1 MNPDPPSEDL
11 DREGREQMALE
22 RIARFIETA
31 TDEELAW
38 LRLVLEREMASRK
51 N

>member
-1 MNPDPPSEDL
+1 MTPDPPSEDL
-11 DREGREQMALE
+11 DRDERERVALE

-31 TDEELAW
+31 TDEELLW
-38 LRLVLEREMASRK
+38 LRLVLVREMASRQ